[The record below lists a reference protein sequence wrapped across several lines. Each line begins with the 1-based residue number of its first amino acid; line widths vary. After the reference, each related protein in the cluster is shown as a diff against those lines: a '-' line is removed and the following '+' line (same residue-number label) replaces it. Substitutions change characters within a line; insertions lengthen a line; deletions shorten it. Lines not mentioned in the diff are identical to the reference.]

1 MKNTKN
7 KYLND
12 VKHNKNK
19 YLSNRPINDNKKS
32 RKMIISIKF
41 SKI

>member
-1 MKNTKN
+1 MENAKN
-7 KYLND
+7 KNLND
-12 VKHNKNK
+12 VKHDRNK
-19 YLSNRPINDNKKS
+19 YLNNALINDNKIS

>member
-1 MKNTKN
+1 MKNAKN
-7 KYLND
+7 KYLNG

-19 YLSNRPINDNKKS
+19 YLNNASINDNKIS

>member
-1 MKNTKN
+1 MENAKNKYFSDVKHDKN
-7 KYLND
+7 KYLN
-12 VKHNKNK
+12 NA
-19 YLSNRPINDNKKS
+19 SINDNKTS